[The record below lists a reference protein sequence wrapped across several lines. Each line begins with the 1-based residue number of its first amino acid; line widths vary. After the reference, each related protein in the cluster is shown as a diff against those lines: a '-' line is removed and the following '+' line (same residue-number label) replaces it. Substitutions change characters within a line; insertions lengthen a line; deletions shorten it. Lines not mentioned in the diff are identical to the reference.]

1 MPDKKIYY
9 MERTVLFKYLKIL
22 LNTDLKIILMNDNI
36 NVGSSC
42 ILVARILKH
51 FVVLFT
57 IIEVYNLHNYF
68 ESNKIMFKYVP
79 FLNTSSLIKIIDCL
93 ILFMSHIFFTQ
104 KCIYLR
110 KKCFFVE
117 IFKISSR
124 SENNFAD
131 IKIMT

>member
-9 MERTVLFKYLKIL
+9 VERTVLFKYLKIL

-36 NVGSSC
+36 NVGCSC

-110 KKCFFVE
+110 KKCFC
-117 IFKISSR
+117 
-124 SENNFAD
+124 
-131 IKIMT
+131 